1 MGTEN
6 VERVGASSDG
16 SMGAENVERVERV
29 GASSDGFIGAERAE
43 APVRVSII
51 TVCLNAE
58 ATIERTFD
66 SVLSQTYRGPVEYIV
81 KDGGSSDGT
90 LEKAR
95 SYEDRF
101 RERGIDY
108 RIVSSPDKGIYDA
121 MNQGIDL
128 AGGELVGIIN
138 ADDIYEEICL
148 EAVVNRY
155 RETDFDLCYGDIRM
169 ILPSGNTFVKKA
181 KLRRYTTSR
190 DWNHPTQ
197 FVKRSIYDR
206 FRYRCL
212 NISDDMDLYFAVK
225 RSGAR
230 IEVINEVLAD
240 FTMGGVSSDIPLK
253 EIPERIGRRYEVY
266 RHNGYS
272 RAYIFECVA
281 FEVIKYLGA
290 KFG

>member
-1 MGTEN
+1 MSET
-6 VERVGASSDG
+6 
-16 SMGAENVERVERV
+16 
-29 GASSDGFIGAERAE
+29 
-43 APVRVSII
+43 VRVSVI
-51 TVCLNAE
+51 TVCMNA
-58 ATIERTFD
+58 ASTIARTLD
-66 SVLSQTYRGPVEYIV
+66 SMLSQTYEGPIEYII
-81 KDGGSSDGT
+81 KDGGSKDDT
-90 LEKAR
+90 LEIAE
-95 SYEDRF
+95 SY
-101 RERGIDY
+101 RERFKDRGIEY

-128 AGGELVGIIN
+128 SRGELVGIIN
-138 ADDIYEEICL
+138 ADDIYEKECIRT
-148 EAVVNRY
+148 VVGRY
-155 RETDFDLCYGDIRM
+155 TETGFDLCFGDIRM

-181 KLRRYTTSR
+181 RLRKYTTSR

-197 FVKRSIYDR
+197 FVRREIYNR

-225 RSGAR
+225 RSGAK

-240 FTMGGVSSDIPLK
+240 FTMGGVSSKIPMK
-253 EIPERIGRRYEVY
+253 EIPERVSRRYEVY

-281 FEVIKYLGA
+281 FELIKYLGA

>member
-1 MGTEN
+1 MTDRIRFS
-6 VERVGASSDG
+6 V
-16 SMGAENVERVERV
+16 
-29 GASSDGFIGAERAE
+29 
-43 APVRVSII
+43 I
-51 TVCLNAE
+51 TVCMNAE
-58 ATIERTFD
+58 ATIARTLQSMLD
-66 SVLSQTYRGPVEYIV
+66 QTYKGPVEYII
-81 KDGGSSDGT
+81 KDGGSTDDT
-90 LEKAR
+90 LKTAY
-95 SYEDRF
+95 SFEDRF
-101 RERGIDY
+101 YERGMDY
-108 RIVSSPDKGIYDA
+108 RIISSPDRGIYDA

-128 AGGELVGIIN
+128 AQGELIGILN
-138 ADDIYEEICL
+138 ADDIYEPICI
-148 EAVVNRY
+148 ERVAERY
-155 RETDFDLCYGDIRM
+155 AETGFDLCYGDIRM

-181 KLRRYTTSR
+181 RLRRYTTSR

-197 FVKRSIYDR
+197 FVKSEIYDR

-240 FTMGGVSSDIPLK
+240 FTMGGVSSRIPVR
-253 EIPERIGRRYEVY
+253 EVPERIGRRYEVY

-290 KFG
+290 RFG